1 MSRQSEL
8 AELSRVY
15 DSSALS
21 NRNLVINGA
30 MQINQR
36 GSQTVNSSDGD
47 QFGPDRFRMIG
58 SGIDQFVG
66 TIAQDSDS
74 PTGFGSSFKLTTT
87 TAETAIDAAEY
98 FYVLQSIEAN
108 TLQALKYGT
117 SSAEKVTL
125 SFHVKSSVT
134 GTFGITLYK
143 VDNTSQIQTKTYT
156 ISSASTWEYKTVT
169 FDANTLT
176 GGAIN
181 NDTGEGLQVAFHLA
195 AGSNFKGTDT
205 SSGWA
210 NYSGA
215 AWAEGHAQDGVIT
228 TLNATWQITGVQ
240 LEIGDTATPFEH
252 RSVGDELARCQR
264 YFNDIIKSAGSEYI
278 WFFPLAGASL
288 PYRRLNLIFPVEMR
302 ATPSLVNG
310 AASVGGGGSLSSSG
324 ITLSNASEST
334 AIINGDI
341 ASSDDVSYTYLTRA
355 QLDAEIP

>member
-8 AELSRVY
+8 AELSRIY

-21 NRNLVINGA
+21 NRNLIINGS
-30 MQINQR
+30 MQIDQR

-143 VDNTSQIQTKTYT
+143 VDNTGQIQTKTYT

-181 NDTGEGLQVAFHLA
+181 NDTGEGLQLAFHLA

-264 YFNDIIKSAGSEYI
+264 YYQIIAGGVGI
-278 WFFPLAGASL
+278 GASSTSVETSFT
-288 PYRRLNLIFPVEMR
+288 RKEMR
-302 ATPSLVNG
+302 AAPAGTTTGTVRFEDPT
-310 AASVGGGGSLSSSG
+310 VGNKTQSSG
-324 ITLSNASEST
+324 AVLITVASARSEKCQFTNFSGLT
-334 AIINGDI
+334 SARPYFMK
-341 ASSDDVSYTYLTRA
+341 SDSGLLA
-355 QLDAEIP
+355 LDAEI

>member
-1 MSRQSEL
+1 
-8 AELSRVY
+8 
-15 DSSALS
+15 
-21 NRNLVINGA
+21 
-30 MQINQR
+30 MQIDQR

-98 FYVLQSIEAN
+98 FYVFQSIEAN

-210 NYSGA
+210 NYSA
-215 AWAEGHAQDGVIT
+215 SAWAEGHAQDGVIT

-264 YFNDIIKSAGSEYI
+264 YFYKETY
-278 WFFPLAGASL
+278 
-288 PYRRLNLIFPVEMR
+288 
-302 ATPSLVNG
+302 
-310 AASVGGGGSLSSSG
+310 SSSG
-324 ITLSNASEST
+324 PYATQYVSSHRFVTIFHPTTMRAVPSSTTSFSGGTMSEYQST
-334 AIINGDI
+334 ARHFKAYI
-341 ASSDDVSYTYLTRA
+341 AAQYDSTGQNYLQTFYQA
-355 QLDAEIP
+355 DAEL